1 MRIKTRNKVEVSF
14 SMSGMTDI
22 VFLLLLFFMITSTM
36 IAPNSLKLLLPQQGK
51 SNSGVTENVPEVLLQ
66 GTGIIS
72 MNGAKVN
79 LEEMESLLK
88 RQLSGQNNPTF
99 KLVTSPDVTIKE
111 TVTVMNIAVKNN
123 FTVVL
128 IKE

>member
-1 MRIKTRNKVEVSF
+1 MIIRSRNKVQVSF

-36 IAPNSLKLLLPQQGK
+36 IAPNALKLLLPQQGQ
-51 SNSGVTENVPEVLLQ
+51 SSGTAESVPEVLLR

-72 MNGAKVN
+72 IDGRNVS
-79 LEEMESLLK
+79 LEELGTILDRK
-88 RQLSGQNNPTF
+88 LSGLSDPTF
-99 KLVTSPDVTIKE
+99 KLTTAPDVKVKE
-111 TVTVMNIAVKNN
+111 TVSVMNLAVKGNYK
-123 FTVVL
+123 VVL

>member
-1 MRIKTRNKVEVSF
+1 MRIKSRNKVEVSF

-36 IAPNSLKLLLPQQGK
+36 IAPNALKLLLPQQGI
-51 SNSGVTENVPEVLLQ
+51 SAGVSESVPEVLLQ

-72 MNGAKVN
+72 IDGKTVN
-79 LEEMESLLK
+79 LDELAGILGRK
-88 RQLSGQNNPTF
+88 LSGQNDPTF
-99 KLVTSPDVTIKE
+99 KLITAADVTVKE
-111 TVTVMNIAVKNN
+111 TVNVMNVAVKGNYK
-123 FTVVL
+123 VVL

>member
-1 MRIKTRNKVEVSF
+1 MRIKSRNKIQVSF

-36 IAPNSLKLLLPQQGK
+36 IAPNALKLLMPQQGQ
-51 SNSGVTENVPEVLLQ
+51 SDSVSETVPEVSLR

-72 MNGAKVN
+72 IDGNTVSI
-79 LEEMESLLK
+79 EELGIILNRK
-88 RQLSGQNNPTF
+88 LSGLSDPTF
-99 KLVTSPDVTIKE
+99 KLITSQDVTVKE
-111 TVTVMNIAVKNN
+111 TVSVMNVAVKGNYK
-123 FTVVL
+123 VVL

>member
-1 MRIKTRNKVEVSF
+1 MRIKSRNKVEVSF

-36 IAPNSLKLLLPQQGK
+36 IAPNALKLLLPQQGI
-51 SNSGVTENVPEVLLQ
+51 SAGVAESVPEVLLQ

-72 MNGAKVN
+72 IDDKTV
-79 LEEMESLLK
+79 SLDELAGILGRK
-88 RQLSGQNNPTF
+88 LSGQNDPTF
-99 KLVTSPDVTIKE
+99 KLITTAGVTVKE
-111 TVTVMNIAVKNN
+111 TVNVMNVAVKGNYK
-123 FTVVL
+123 VVL

>member
-1 MRIKTRNKVEVSF
+1 MRIKSRNKVEVSF

-36 IAPNSLKLLLPQQGK
+36 IAPNALKLLMPQQGQ
-51 SNSGVTENVPEVLLQ
+51 STGGTDSTPEVQLR

-72 MNGAKVN
+72 IDGKTIN
-79 LEEMESLLK
+79 LEELQTILQQK
-88 RQLSGQNNPTF
+88 LTGQNDPTF
-99 KLVTSPDVTIKE
+99 KLLTASDVTVKE
-111 TVTVMNIAVKNN
+111 TVNVMNIAVKGNYK
-123 FTVVL
+123 VVL